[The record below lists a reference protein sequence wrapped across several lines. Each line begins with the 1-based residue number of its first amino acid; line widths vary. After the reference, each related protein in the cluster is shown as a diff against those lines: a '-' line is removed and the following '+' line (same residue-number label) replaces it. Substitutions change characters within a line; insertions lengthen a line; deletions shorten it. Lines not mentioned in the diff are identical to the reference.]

1 MSHRQPLIAALWML
15 CTSPA
20 ITAAPSPVAVQ
31 DARALL
37 VAAIDAPDGRA
48 QGILSGDLAQAIT
61 QRFQSRSPIHI
72 DVITLKRYAQPGC
85 RRLQVTFWQDGV
97 LQPGNTAP
105 RRQSVAFGINYCRDG
120 QPPRSLS

>member
-1 MSHRQPLIAALWML
+1 MSHRHPLIAALWML

-48 QGILSGDLAQAIT
+48 QGILTGDLAQAIT
-61 QRFQSRSPIHI
+61 QRFRGRSPIHI

-97 LQPGNTAP
+97 LLPGNTAP